1 MLHLILLFALAFDL
15 GSVKSEPNLEKRS
28 ERALD
33 YANLALD
40 AARDDYNAGN
50 IDKTQTEL
58 EEVCDSV
65 DLAYES
71 LADTGKDPRKDPK
84 FFKRAE
90 LRTREILRRLEGL
103 APGMSGVDH
112 GTLEKVRA
120 RISDVHDNLLK
131 GIMTKKAKK

>member
-1 MLHLILLFALAFDL
+1 VITYFVLLGMMAFDL
-15 GSVKSEPNLEKRS
+15 STVKSEPNPEKRS

-33 YANLALD
+33 NANLALD

-50 IDKTQTEL
+50 IDKSQTEL
-58 EEVCDSV
+58 EEVRDSV

-71 LADTGKDPRKDPK
+71 LSGTGKDPHRDPK

-90 LRTREILRRLEGL
+90 LRTRELLRRLEGL

-112 GTLEKVRA
+112 GTLEKVRE
-120 RISDVHDNLLK
+120 RISAVHDNLLN
-131 GIMTKKAKK
+131 GILSKKK